1 MDSFYRVVRKRTQI
15 LMDSQGKPEG
25 GKLSYDAE
33 KIESLGKVIHLLPK
47 FRPSRQTK

>member
-15 LMDSQGKPEG
+15 LMDPAGKPEG

-33 KIESLGKVIHLLPK
+33 NR
-47 FRPSRQTK
+47 RPWKGELTCTKDPIV